1 MQSTGAA
8 FSRPVAAIARLVERW
23 RLGVE
28 DIDYVEINEA
38 FAMVNLRAKKVL
50 D

>member
-1 MQSTGAA
+1 MQPTGVA
-8 FSRPVAAIARLVERW
+8 FGRPVPAIARLVERW

-38 FAMVNLRAKKVL
+38 FAMVNLHAEKAL